1 MKMFFLWRKVK
12 VLTYKFKGYFHK
24 VWILILYENYKMNK
38 FILLCFL
45 FYVAILRKRVYSIF
59 QLKVNKNFIFN
70 QVYVAYLLSK

>member
-12 VLTYKFKGYFHK
+12 VLTYKFKGYIHK

-45 FYVAILRKRVYSIF
+45 FYVAIL
-59 QLKVNKNFIFN
+59 KNERE
-70 QVYVAYLLSK
+70 

>member
-1 MKMFFLWRKVK
+1 MFFLWRKVK

-45 FYVAILRKRVYSIF
+45 FYVAILKNEREYIEEFYKLKYCSTVVYM
-59 QLKVNKNFIFN
+59 VPR
-70 QVYVAYLLSK
+70 A

>member
-1 MKMFFLWRKVK
+1 MFFLWRKVK

-45 FYVAILRKRVYSIF
+45 FYVC
-59 QLKVNKNFIFN
+59 
-70 QVYVAYLLSK
+70 LLYTSPSPRD

>member
-24 VWILILYENYKMNK
+24 VWILILYENYKMNM

-45 FYVAILRKRVYSIF
+45 FYVAILKNEREYIVYFS
-59 QLKVNKNFIFN
+59 
-70 QVYVAYLLSK
+70 

>member
-12 VLTYKFKGYFHK
+12 VLTYKFKDYFHK

-45 FYVAILRKRVYSIF
+45 FYVAILKNEREYIVYFS
-59 QLKVNKNFIFN
+59 
-70 QVYVAYLLSK
+70 

>member
-45 FYVAILRKRVYSIF
+45 FYVAIL
-59 QLKVNKNFIFN
+59 KNEREYI
-70 QVYVAYLLSK
+70 VPVGGIKLAHI

>member
-45 FYVAILRKRVYSIF
+45 FYEAILKNEREYIVYFS
-59 QLKVNKNFIFN
+59 
-70 QVYVAYLLSK
+70 

>member
-12 VLTYKFKGYFHK
+12 GLTYNFKGYFHK

-45 FYVAILRKRVYSIF
+45 FYVAILKNEREYIVYFS
-59 QLKVNKNFIFN
+59 
-70 QVYVAYLLSK
+70 

>member
-45 FYVAILRKRVYSIF
+45 FYVAILKNEREYIVYLC
-59 QLKVNKNFIFN
+59 LKLI
-70 QVYVAYLLSK
+70 

>member
-45 FYVAILRKRVYSIF
+45 FYVAIL
-59 QLKVNKNFIFN
+59 KNEREYIVDF
-70 QVYVAYLLSK
+70 S

>member
-1 MKMFFLWRKVK
+1 MFFLWRKVK

-45 FYVAILRKRVYSIF
+45 FYVAILKNEREYIVKGDKTKCDKLSYS
-59 QLKVNKNFIFN
+59 
-70 QVYVAYLLSK
+70 A

>member
-1 MKMFFLWRKVK
+1 MFFLWRKVK

-45 FYVAILRKRVYSIF
+45 FYVAIL
-59 QLKVNKNFIFN
+59 KNEREYI
-70 QVYVAYLLSK
+70 VCLLYTSDAADD